1 MTIVQQIPVGINY
14 TLHIK
19 RGLVY
24 IVYSDVVLVTIINI
38 TINKQFKCINAH
50 LLKFS

>member
-24 IVYSDVVLVTIINI
+24 IVYSDVAGTGDHNKYNYKQTI
-38 TINKQFKCINAH
+38 
-50 LLKFS
+50 